1 MVDALMLVTEIS
13 STLINSTLVL
23 DIWISDSVPQL

>member
-13 STLINSTLVL
+13 STLINSALVL